1 MVEVGRDFL
10 PTFSSAEKVGRVRLR
25 RIRNR
30 RSFDCAQGDSG
41 RGGMKLQKAG
51 RMKQGLQVVFFDV
64 VFIDTVRDIRETH
77 LAQIRH
83 GGVTAA
89 AA

>member
-1 MVEVGRDFL
+1 MTLEKLMWGGRKVE
-10 PTFSSAEKVGRVRLR
+10 
-25 RIRNR
+25 
-30 RSFDCAQGDSG
+30 
-41 RGGMKLQKAG
+41 
-51 RMKQGLQVVFFDV
+51 RMKQGLQVVFLDV
-64 VFIDTVRDIRETH
+64 VFIDTVRDIRKTH

>member
-1 MVEVGRDFL
+1 MGWQKVE
-10 PTFSSAEKVGRVRLR
+10 
-25 RIRNR
+25 
-30 RSFDCAQGDSG
+30 
-41 RGGMKLQKAG
+41 
-51 RMKQGLQVVFFDV
+51 RMKQGLQVVFLDV
-64 VFIDTVRDIRETH
+64 VFIDTVRDIRKTH